1 MSITINV
8 PMVLARN
15 PVARAVERANLRRW
29 FTATALQVQ
38 SMADGAPGGSLLI
51 GLAEALGMACK
62 AAEGFDDPQD
72 VRGTLTEAMGRLVAM
87 TDGGSRWDQAH
98 AEPLCDALDI
108 AVQLLAVSSPEDKL
122 KAWAW
127 CQAAAGNRVA
137 A

>member
-38 SMADGAPGGSLLI
+38 SMADGAPCGALLI
-51 GLAEALGMACK
+51 GLAEALGMATK
-62 AAEGFDDPQD
+62 ATEGFDDPHD
-72 VRGTLTEAMGRLVAM
+72 VRGLLLDAMGRLVAM
-87 TDGGSRWDQAH
+87 TDAGSVWDTQH
-98 AEPLCDALDI
+98 AEPTCDALDV
-108 AVQLLAVSSPEDKL
+108 AVQLLASADPKDKL

-127 CQAAAGNRVA
+127 CQAAAGSRVA